1 MDVGVGVAVGK
12 AVGVAVAVG
21 IDVGIGVAVGIGVTV
36 GIFANASATLAS
48 IGTAGVP
55 GVGIIMLGMVL
66 SQVGLPLEGIAI
78 VMGVDRFLDML
89 RTSLNVSGDAMV
101 TIVVNKTEKKINEV
115 V

>member
-1 MDVGVGVAVGK
+1 MDGTAIMQGVATVFI
-12 AVGVAVAVG
+12 ANLYG
-21 IDVGIGVAVGIGVTV
+21 IDLFFYDYLSIILT
-36 GIFANASATLAS
+36 ATLAS

-89 RTSLNVSGDAMV
+89 RTSVNISGDAMV
-101 TIVVNKTEKKINEV
+101 SIIVNKTEKKWDGMR
-115 V
+115 